1 MDSQAAT
8 DQPVVN
14 APPLRAWATINLRAL
29 KKNLSLVSMR
39 CPESQIVPVIK
50 ADAYGHGV
58 EQVALALS
66 EMQKKIAALAVASI
80 EEAMELRTFDI
91 STPIL
96 LFPGFRNKVEMNL
109 CFNHKIE
116 PVIHSMYQFEE
127 IEKYLE
133 TEILSEGFRVW
144 VKFNSGMNR
153 LGLDKER
160 ALRVYGA
167 LQRHPE
173 IEVVLMSHLASADDL
188 ENQSAVEFTQRQ
200 VTEFDSLKRQIVS
213 STQNPVQASL
223 SASAGILSLP
233 QTHYQ
238 FVRPGFML
246 YGGSPFANRSAEEI
260 GLLPVMTLRAKII
273 AINSVEV
280 GGAIGYGATHRCEQ
294 RTRVGIVSVGY
305 ADGYPRSA
313 KNGTPVLVYS
323 KRGARRAGLLGRVS
337 MDTIAIDLTGLDTVE
352 IGAEVV
358 LWGDGLPADE
368 VARFADTISY
378 ELFCKVTKRVKFV
391 YTDE

>member
-8 DQPVVN
+8 VQPIMID
-14 APPLRAWATINLRAL
+14 PSLRAWATINLRAL
-29 KKNLSLVSMR
+29 KKNFSQVTKH

-58 EQVALALS
+58 EQVALALK
-66 EMQKKIAALAVASI
+66 EMHKKIAAFAVASI

-96 LFPGFRNKVEMNL
+96 LFPGFRNKVEMIL

-133 TEILSEGFRVW
+133 TETLSEGYRVW

-153 LGLDKER
+153 LGLDKEQV
-160 ALRVYGA
+160 LRVYGE
-167 LQRHPE
+167 LQRHLE

-188 ENQSAVEFTQRQ
+188 ENQSAVDLTQRQ
-200 VTEFDSLKRQIVS
+200 ITEFDSLQHQIVG
-213 STQNPVQASL
+213 STQKPVQASL

-233 QTHYQ
+233 QAHHQ

-246 YGGSPFANRSAEEI
+246 YGGSPFANHSAEEI
-260 GLLPVMTLRAKII
+260 GLLPVMTLCAKII
-273 AINSVEV
+273 AINNVEV
-280 GGAIGYGATHRCEQ
+280 GGVIGYGATHRCEQ
-294 RTRVGIVSVGY
+294 FTRVGIVSVGY
-305 ADGYPRSA
+305 GDGYPRSA
-313 KNGTPVLVYS
+313 KNGTPVLVNS
-323 KRGARRAGLLGRVS
+323 KYGPRRAGLLGRVS
-337 MDTIAIDLTGLDTVE
+337 MDTIAIDLTGLDTVK

-368 VARFADTISY
+368 VAHYADTISY

-391 YTDE
+391 YTDG